1 MYVCLKHAYFLP
13 ITAKIPVNES
23 MNLTELLYIINNF
36 KPNYALM
43 IEKYPNCL
51 ILNFLKLY
59 S

>member
-13 ITAKIPVNES
+13 ITTKIPVNES

-43 IEKYPNCL
+43 TEKYNNCL